1 MKRVLLLIAMWLSF
15 APNVLAQAHDSSAI
29 LINPGAIELGLAGS
43 MAMVEGSS
51 RTTFSM
57 RAGFFAAAPTGLFGF
72 ETSLSYSHL
81 NALDWLDV
89 EGAFSW
95 QTKVGKSAVYPFLA
109 LGGGLRQEKLG
120 AFRQL
125 RYPVGIDFGMRA
137 LVAPQAALRVE
148 YKFRRILH
156 DPVANFSEHQVL
168 VGLSLL
174 LKNASKSR

>member
-1 MKRVLLLIAMWLSF
+1 MKRLPLLIGVWLSF
-15 APNVLAQAHDSSAI
+15 APNVLAQAHDSSAV

-51 RTTFSM
+51 RTTFSL
-57 RAGFFAAAPTGLFGF
+57 RAGFFTAAPTGLFGF
-72 ETSLSYSHL
+72 ETILSYSHL

-95 QTKVGKSAVYPFLA
+95 QTKLGKSAVYPFVA
-109 LGGGLRQEKLG
+109 LGGGFRQEWLG
-120 AFRQL
+120 SFRQI
-125 RYPVGIDFGMRA
+125 RYPLGLNLGTRA

-174 LKNASKSR
+174 LKNASKLR